1 MVLIVGDNVQHS
13 FQSSGLPNKET
24 CTKISRK
31 SEMSRVWT
39 HLLSLNNTMVN
50 IDLNKP
56 WIISN
61 GGELSDLEH
70 LPTKTEYIKYLQI
83 ADTRTSRLFAPIKQ
97 DYIRFK

>member
-1 MVLIVGDNVQHS
+1 MRIVLIVGNNVWCS

-24 CTKISRK
+24 A
-31 SEMSRVWT
+31 
-39 HLLSLNNTMVN
+39 LN

-56 WIISN
+56 WIISS

-83 ADTRTSRLFAPIKQ
+83 ADTCTSRLFGP
-97 DYIRFK
+97 FM